1 MLYHWI
7 IAGGLITFVLNI
19 LLNIWA
25 LKRPRRDSKLPQS
38 APLVSILVPTRD
50 EEENIEACLKSLQDQ
65 DYPNFEILVL
75 DDSRSDD
82 TFDIVQRIAA
92 ADKRISLFRS
102 EPLPEGWVGKPF
114 GCYQLA
120 RKARGSWLLFV
131 DADTVHAPHML
142 RSVLATAIKLKP
154 GMLSGFP
161 RQLASSWPQKIA
173 IPVIY
178 FVIMSWFP
186 LWWLQRSK
194 KPKPS
199 LAIGQFLLF
208 SKEAYWHVGG
218 HKAVKSRILEDVWLG
233 VEITR
238 HGWRH
243 IALDLSPVV
252 ACNMYRNLGAMWEGF
267 IRWLYS
273 VAAVSRLALV
283 LMIAAGYLF
292 FLAPFYW
299 LWRELFVVSA
309 PSGWET
315 ILIFSQVA
323 LIIAMRW
330 LVDGRFRSSLI
341 SALLHP
347 IGFSFLVLISLYGL
361 LLRVI
366 GAGVRWK
373 NRLYSEASA
382 AD

>member
-1 MLYHWI
+1 M
-7 IAGGLITFVLNI
+7 LNI

>member
-7 IAGGLITFVLNI
+7 IACGLIAFVLNL

-25 LKRPRRDSKLPQS
+25 LKRPRKDSKLPKEP
-38 APLVSILVPTRD
+38 PLVSVLIPTRD
-50 EEENIEACLKSLQDQ
+50 EEENIEACLKSLQNQ

-75 DDSRSDD
+75 DDSRNDD
-82 TFDIVQRIAA
+82 TYDIVQRIAA

-120 RKARGSWLLFV
+120 QKAKGSWLLFV
-131 DADTVHAPHML
+131 DADTIHEPHML
-142 RSVLATAIKLKP
+142 RSVLAIAMKSKP

-161 RQLASSWPQKIA
+161 RQLGNSWPQKIA

-208 SKEAYWHVGG
+208 SRDVYWRFGG
-218 HKAVKSRILEDVWLG
+218 HEAVKSKILEDVFLG
-233 VEITR
+233 VETIR
-238 HGWRH
+238 HGGRH

-252 ACNMYRNLGAMWEGF
+252 SCNMFRNLGAMWEGF
-267 IRWLYS
+267 VRWLYS
-273 VAAVSRLALV
+273 VAVVSRLALV
-283 LMIAAGYLF
+283 MMIAAGYVF

-299 LWRELFVVSA
+299 LWKELFVVSA
-309 PSGWET
+309 ATGWET

-323 LIIAMRW
+323 LIIGMRGM
-330 LVDGRFRSSLI
+330 VDTRFRGSLI
-341 SALLHP
+341 STVLHP
-347 IGFSFLVLISLYGL
+347 ISFSFLVLISLYGL

-366 GAGVRWK
+366 GVGVRWK
-373 NRLYSEASA
+373 NRLYSEA
-382 AD
+382 